1 MFIMLLMQAKED
13 EFMNKEI
20 NVVCYIRAAV
30 FEQIESREQKL
41 RAYAKKNN
49 YKISDFIIEQRS
61 GLADCSITLNGLL
74 HNQSVENILIPN
86 ISSLSRNIFVLNNI
100 INIAKKNNKDIISTD
115 GSCEAYLLDW

>member
-1 MFIMLLMQAKED
+1 
-13 EFMNKEI
+13 MNKEI

-41 RAYAKKNN
+41 RDFAKKNN

-74 HNQSVENILIPN
+74 HNQSVENILTPN
-86 ISSLSRNIFVLNNI
+86 ISSLSRNMSVLHDIKRTAKMNNKNI
-100 INIAKKNNKDIISTD
+100 ISAD
-115 GSCEAYLLDW
+115 GSCEAYLLD